1 MDFNEDIQKF
11 ENLGLYEYGFD
22 SYGNII
28 IDPKS
33 EEFNQNYLSL
43 PINNFS
49 YNKKKIESFYDVSF
63 DEFIPTPSIEIQN
76 QIEQSNESDRNVDNL
91 VEQNK
96 SLNKQLTELIS
107 KSEQDGVKAEKES
120 VRQVIVS
127 LRIMLGEGETED
139 QFEEEFPYGRKD
151 E

>member
-43 PINNFS
+43 PIKLLIGLQNFH
-49 YNKKKIESFYDVSF
+49 YIDL
-63 DEFIPTPSIEIQN
+63 SIF
-76 QIEQSNESDRNVDNL
+76 L
-91 VEQNK
+91 
-96 SLNKQLTELIS
+96 
-107 KSEQDGVKAEKES
+107 
-120 VRQVIVS
+120 
-127 LRIMLGEGETED
+127 
-139 QFEEEFPYGRKD
+139 
-151 E
+151 